1 MSRATLW
8 RGGPVFDGA
17 RLLQRHA
24 VLVEDGRIAAVAPE
38 DALEGRG
45 EPREAE
51 GDILAPGFVDLQVNG
66 GNGIMLNDAA
76 SPEDVAEI
84 ARAHLALGTGH
95 LLPTLISDTP
105 EVTERVVDAVARAIA
120 AGAPG
125 IAGLH
130 LEGPHL
136 APARAGAHDPAH
148 LRPMTRADREGLIAA
163 KDRLPVLIVTL
174 APEAAGLDDV
184 AALAGAGITVALG
197 HTEAGYETAL
207 TYFAAGARVVTH
219 LFNAMPPLLHRAP
232 GLVGAALDTPGVAAG
247 LIADGH
253 HVHPAVM
260 GTVIRAARCGMFL
273 VSDAMA
279 PAGTALDRF
288 DLGGRQI
295 FRRNGKLVLGDG
307 TLAGA
312 DLDLGGAVRVL
323 VGGMGVTLETALAM
337 ATVIPARVAGL
348 DDTAGRLCPGAASLI
363 RYDPATGTAVPLLPE
378 LQTV

>member
-38 DALEGRG
+38 EALEGRG
-45 EPREAE
+45 EPRETG

-66 GNGIMLNDAA
+66 GGGLMLNDAA

-105 EVTERVVDAVARAIA
+105 RVTRRVIDAVASAIA
-120 AGAPG
+120 AGVPG

-148 LRPMTRADREGLIAA
+148 LRPMTRADRDGLIAA
-163 KDRLPVLIVTL
+163 KTRLPALVVTL
-174 APEAAGLDDV
+174 APEAAGLEEI

-197 HTEAGYETAL
+197 HTEADHATAL
-207 TYFAAGARVVTH
+207 AYFAAGARAVTH

-232 GLVGAALDTPGVAAG
+232 GLVGAALDTPGVAMG

-253 HVHPAVM
+253 HVHPAAM
-260 GTVIRAARCGMFL
+260 GAAIRAARGEMFL

-279 PAGTALDRF
+279 PAGSALDRF
-288 DLGGRQI
+288 DLGGREI
-295 FRRNGKLVLGDG
+295 SRSDGKLVLSDG

-323 VGGMGVTLETALAM
+323 VERIGVPLERALAM
-337 ATVIPARVAGL
+337 ATAIPARVAGL
-348 DDTAGRLCPGAASLI
+348 DDGAGRLCPGAASLI
-363 RYDPATGTAVPLLPE
+363 RYDPATGAAAPLLPD